1 MYILFKGNIC
11 INVSRQNF
19 FQMCVYVCIYVG
31 TGWSGMESRCEKE
44 SLFLLKVD
52 TLII

>member
-19 FQMCVYVCIYVG
+19 FQMCVCMYVYMLVQG
-31 TGWSGMESRCEKE
+31 GVAWKADVKR
-44 SLFLLKVD
+44 
-52 TLII
+52 IIIPT